1 MLVQSESVDE
11 RRLAIIVTNDLH
23 SHVVSFKN
31 STGIDVG
38 GLDRI
43 SSCAKSVEARYYDTL
58 LVSSG
63 DDVSGNFFNTF
74 QGIPEMTAMS
84 RIGYDV
90 ATPGNHEF
98 EYGLDDYRIALNGA
112 DGEIISSNLRFDD
125 QVVNSTV
132 HESGIKTLGNLK
144 VGFFG
149 LTTPDLPTLVK
160 LDQRVTVLKD
170 VINISR
176 AMVAHLE
183 GEGVDMIVALSHCGV
198 DVDRSIAGNVSGID
212 LIVGGHDHINY
223 HHVIESPDGWSTQIV
238 QDGCFGEK
246 LGVMSFRFGGG
257 MEDVEWQQVPLTADV
272 GSDPAILDYLAPY
285 MAEYEHQFSKLIG
298 NTTTAL
304 DARKIAI
311 RHTETNLGNLVAD
324 AIQDAFPDADVA
336 VFNSGSI
343 RGDTVY
349 PSGNISLMTV
359 DSILPYANTVYLVKV
374 TGAQLKQVLEI
385 SAASNRTSGDG
396 WPGDRISDAAFLQV
410 SGVRCTI
417 NTNATPFCAL
427 YNGSSVREIFH
438 LGERVSQVHVMLE
451 GVWTDLDLNATYTMA
466 TSDYLQAGSD
476 GYYILGDIPTE
487 SKLFTSKAMQD
498 ILADYVRTHSPI
510 SPFVDHRILME

>member
-1 MLVQSESVDE
+1 M
-11 RRLAIIVTNDLH
+11 VTNDLH
-23 SHVVSFKN
+23 SHVVSFTN
-31 STGIDVG
+31 STGIDVS

-43 SSCAKSVEARYYDTL
+43 SACAKSVETSYSDTL

-74 QGIPEMTAMS
+74 HGIPEMTAMS

-98 EYGLDDYRIALNGA
+98 EYGLDDYRIGLSGT
-112 DGEIISSNLRFDD
+112 GEEIISSNLKFDD
-125 QVVNSTV
+125 LVVNSTV
-132 HESGIKTLGNLK
+132 HETGIRTLGNIR

-170 VINISR
+170 VIYISR
-176 AMVAHLE
+176 AMVTHLE
-183 GEGVDMIVALSHCGV
+183 SEGADMIVALSHCGV

-223 HHVIESPDGWSTQIV
+223 HYVIDRSDGWSTQMV
-238 QDGCFGEK
+238 QDGCFGEN
-246 LGVMSFRFGGG
+246 LGVLSFRFDGE

-272 GSDPAILDYLAPY
+272 GSDPAIVAYLAPY
-285 MAEYEHQFSKLIG
+285 MAEYEHQFSKVIG
-298 NTTTAL
+298 TTTMPL

-311 RHTETNLGNLVAD
+311 RHTETGLGDLVAD
-324 AIQDAFPDADVA
+324 AIRDAFPNADVA
-336 VFNSGSI
+336 MFNGGSI

-359 DSILPYANTVYLVKV
+359 KSILPYDNTVYLVKV

-385 SAASNRTSGDG
+385 SAASNRTSEDG
-396 WPGDRISDAAFLQV
+396 WIGDRISDAAFLQV

-417 NTNATPFCAL
+417 NTSATPFGAW
-427 YNGSSVREIFH
+427 YDGGSVREMID
-438 LGERVSQVHVMLE
+438 LGQRVTHVQIMLD
-451 GVWTDLDLNATYTMA
+451 GVWTDLDLNATYTIA
-466 TSDYLQAGSD
+466 TSDYLQAGAD
-476 GYYILGDIPTE
+476 GYYVLGNIPAE

-498 ILADYVRTHSPI
+498 ILAEYVRTHSPI
-510 SPFVDHRILME
+510 MSEADSRITME